1 MSHATES
8 AGPTGG
14 NWEPLKALSN
24 EGTKL
29 NLKYRKSV
37 YSSLETR
44 WSGSRWNRRV
54 RWEAIAGV
62 PVMGVGGR
70 DPDCDK
76 WDQEINDL
84 GQGRA

>member
-14 NWEPLKALSN
+14 NWEPLKALSS

-44 WSGSRWNRRV
+44 WSGSRWKRRV
-54 RWEAIAGV
+54 RWVLVAGTQIV
-62 PVMGVGGR
+62 ANGVR
-70 DPDCDK
+70 K
-76 WDQEINDL
+76 
-84 GQGRA
+84 